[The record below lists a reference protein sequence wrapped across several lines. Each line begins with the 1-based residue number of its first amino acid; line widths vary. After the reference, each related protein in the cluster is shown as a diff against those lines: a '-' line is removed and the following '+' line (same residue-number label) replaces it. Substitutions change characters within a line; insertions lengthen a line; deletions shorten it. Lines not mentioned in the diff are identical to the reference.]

1 MKRYKIKKNTR
12 EIISVKFTEIGMIDK
27 YINIEK
33 KDIDRA
39 SKMATNKIPNINV
52 LLLKGASAILT
63 STFLCILKSKN
74 SRKIKGYRPK
84 EPIININPGKTQK
97 S

>member
-52 LLLKGASAILT
+52 LLL
-63 STFLCILKSKN
+63 
-74 SRKIKGYRPK
+74 
-84 EPIININPGKTQK
+84 
-97 S
+97 